1 MSSRAKCSRIIV
13 DLSDLYVLSNK
24 NAAEE
29 STFSRCNFHFVMHLP
44 QAFAYGMVHCNPC
57 NPLHVPQSLQ
67 LQNAYLFE
75 ASNFNNQF
83 CYSN

>member
-1 MSSRAKCSRIIV
+1 MSSSAKCSRIIV

-44 QAFAYGMVHCNPC
+44 QAFAYGT
-57 NPLHVPQSLQ
+57 LQSI
-67 LQNAYLFE
+67 ARPTIF
-75 ASNFNNQF
+75 AVTK
-83 CYSN
+83 C